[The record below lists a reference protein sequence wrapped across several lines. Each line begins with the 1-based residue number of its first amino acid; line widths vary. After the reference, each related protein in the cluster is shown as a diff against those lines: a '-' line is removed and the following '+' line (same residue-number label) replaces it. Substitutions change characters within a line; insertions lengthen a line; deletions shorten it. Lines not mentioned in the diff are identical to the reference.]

1 MVLSYL
7 TNVKTPMSFRQT
19 IGRIVRRAGEDD
31 LESYCVMPDD
41 RDLSE
46 MAKTIEEVQFQVIR
60 EDEEEEQRT
69 QRETERDY
77 ERTEMIVLSSSEP
90 ELAGTTM
97 TGRSYDAQKAMEI
110 TALANEYGIPEN
122 KMAAIWER
130 LSPTR
135 QAPQFTTEPSLIHPE
150 DELKQLR
157 NQAHKLAQRLA
168 YKAGSEFKDIHIRYK
183 KDVDGTDPKM
193 MTKDQ
198 IERKLQWLNNQ
209 LAQMTLI

>member
-1 MVLSYL
+1 RLMVLSYL

-60 EDEEEEQRT
+60 EDEEEEQRA
-69 QRETERDY
+69 QRDQSERDY
-77 ERTEMIVLSSSEP
+77 ERKDMMVLNSSEP

-130 LSPTR
+130 LS
-135 QAPQFTTEPSLIHPE
+135 H
-150 DELKQLR
+150 
-157 NQAHKLAQRLA
+157 
-168 YKAGSEFKDIHIRYK
+168 
-183 KDVDGTDPKM
+183 
-193 MTKDQ
+193 
-198 IERKLQWLNNQ
+198 
-209 LAQMTLI
+209 